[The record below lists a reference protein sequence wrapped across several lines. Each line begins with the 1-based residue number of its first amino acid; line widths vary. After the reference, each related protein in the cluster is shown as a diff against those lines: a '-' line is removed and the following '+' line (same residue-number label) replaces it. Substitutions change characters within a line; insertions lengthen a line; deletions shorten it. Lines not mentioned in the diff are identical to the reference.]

1 MQDSNPNKLSA
12 FEQRADGPG
21 GPESR
26 PAQRPGP
33 CYLSGPMKTFPY
45 LASIL
50 AVSWAAGC
58 GDPSQAG
65 APDGGTINSTRPPFP
80 TLAGVY
86 ECQGVWDLSGPINSQ
101 RTLGDVAA
109 DLLVE
114 EIVDRANV
122 PAQVRDKAEEAVR
135 AAIAAKVKTLV
146 DTSAPPALRPD
157 SELMKK
163 LGVVL
168 ASTEVRSTIELTGP
182 PATVRGT
189 EELRGFT
196 FTHDGLRKSL
206 TVDELLAGAT
216 PLVTLAADWKGKETA
231 PGILEIEA
239 HDFELRVGKLVLWVV
254 QNVLGEVGGSS
265 LAEAAAAVVDC
276 KAIPAGLL
284 DGKDKLTFGV
294 GAASYGASPALLEAG
309 CLAMAAKLKGKALGL
324 FDLDAGVRLGG
335 KVQYQDQ
342 SGDPRIDRLTSQAG
356 YGGLVT
362 KGIHPALAPRVMA
375 RFEAVRRN

>member
-1 MQDSNPNKLSA
+1 
-12 FEQRADGPG
+12 
-21 GPESR
+21 
-26 PAQRPGP
+26 
-33 CYLSGPMKTFPY
+33 MKTFPY

-65 APDGGTINSTRPPFP
+65 APDGGPVNATVPP
-80 TLAGVY
+80 TLTGVY
-86 ECQGVWDLSGPINSQ
+86 DCQGVWDLSGPINAR

-114 EIVDRANV
+114 EIVERASV
-122 PAQVRDKAEEAVR
+122 PAQVRDQAEEAVR
-135 AAIAAKVKTLV
+135 TAIAAKVKTLV
-146 DTSAPPALRPD
+146 DTSAPAALRPD

-168 ASTEVRSTIELTGP
+168 ASTEVRSTIDLSGP
-182 PATVRGT
+182 VATVRGT

-196 FTHDGLRKSL
+196 FTHDGLPRSL
-206 TVDELLAGAT
+206 SVDELLAGAT
-216 PLVTLAADWKGKETA
+216 PLVTLAADWKGKEMGPAT
-231 PGILEIEA
+231 LDVEA

-294 GAASYGASPALLEAG
+294 GAASYGVSPSLLEAG

-335 KVQYQDQ
+335 QVQYQDQ
-342 SGDPRIDRLTSQAG
+342 DRDARIDHLTSQAG

-362 KGIHPALAPRVMA
+362 RGVHPALAPRVMA
-375 RFEAVRRN
+375 RFEAVRKN

>member
-1 MQDSNPNKLSA
+1 
-12 FEQRADGPG
+12 
-21 GPESR
+21 
-26 PAQRPGP
+26 
-33 CYLSGPMKTFPY
+33 MKTLSY

-50 AVSWAAGC
+50 AVCSAAGC
-58 GDPSQAG
+58 GDPSQSS
-65 APDGGTINSTRPPFP
+65 APDGGTINTTAPAPP
-80 TLAGVY
+80 TLAGMY
-86 ECQGVWDLSGPINSQ
+86 DCLGVWDLSGPINAQ

-109 DLLVE
+109 DLLVD

-122 PAQVRDKAEEAVR
+122 PEQLRDKAEEAVR

-146 DTSAPPALRPD
+146 DTGAPAPLRPD

-182 PATVRGT
+182 AATVRGT

-196 FTHDGLRKSL
+196 FTHEGVKKSL
-206 TVDELLAGAT
+206 TVDELLAGAA
-216 PLVTLAADWKGKETA
+216 PLVTLAADWKGKEA
-231 PGILEIEA
+231 GPGALDIEA

-265 LAEAAAAVVDC
+265 LAEAAAAAVDC

-294 GAASYGASPALLEAG
+294 GAASYGVSSGVLEAG
-309 CLAMAAKLKGKALGL
+309 CLAMAVKLKGKAMGL

-335 KVQYQDQ
+335 KVQYQDTN
-342 SGDPRIDRLTSQAG
+342 SDARIDHLTSQTG

-362 KGIHPALAPRVMA
+362 KGLPPALAPRVMA